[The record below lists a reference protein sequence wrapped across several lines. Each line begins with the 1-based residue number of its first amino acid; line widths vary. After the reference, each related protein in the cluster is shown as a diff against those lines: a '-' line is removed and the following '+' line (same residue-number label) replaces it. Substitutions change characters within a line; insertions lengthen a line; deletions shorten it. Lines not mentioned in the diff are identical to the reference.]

1 LRGVETPVISM
12 PKHRG
17 ITCSHGQGMSILATT
32 GGLVEIDESG
42 IIAARVGTQFQYSE
56 EPAEER

>member
-1 LRGVETPVISM
+1 
-12 PKHRG
+12 
-17 ITCSHGQGMSILATT
+17 MSILATT